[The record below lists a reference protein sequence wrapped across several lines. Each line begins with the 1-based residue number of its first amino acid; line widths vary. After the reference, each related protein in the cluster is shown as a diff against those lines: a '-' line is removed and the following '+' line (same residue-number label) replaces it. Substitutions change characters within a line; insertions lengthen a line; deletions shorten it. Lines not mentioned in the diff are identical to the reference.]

1 MIQIGRVQQQA
12 PRAVSPQIGSV
23 QQQAPRAVS
32 RRIGSVQQQAPRAV
46 SPAGFA
52 VMAKISRRQAAPQR
66 GPSET
71 AQFIGVS
78 DGMATFSTSTGGR
91 VSMPVRN
98 VITNQAWTG
107 TFSIVRPKYGYPSA
121 FKEV

>member
-1 MIQIGRVQQQA
+1 MFGNAGLSVIQKLTTR
-12 PRAVSPQIGSV
+12 RSV
-23 QQQAPRAVS
+23 QQKS
-32 RRIGSVQQQAPRAV
+32 
-46 SPAGFA
+46 
-52 VMAKISRRQAAPQR
+52 
-66 GPSET
+66 PSET
-71 AQFIGVS
+71 AQFVGVS